1 MKMKTLSLLAG
12 VSAPLILSAPSD
24 AEFTGIKVTEKA
36 NPFGLLVF
44 NVYAE
49 FDSPGTDAM
58 VAVAGTPKTPMLIEV
73 AGGTFY
79 NHVLGNDNA
88 PSPELIAAFP
98 SLAFDS
104 FVTIGKKTSTG
115 DQLTITPTFPGV
127 SGTSLSTNSS
137 GWAVTP
143 NNPQGNPFD
152 AANSFP
158 GNGQVLIG
166 QFSTA
171 NGTGLSLAMLLQF
184 VSNGQSGQ
192 VLFSFFH
199 VPTPGALA
207 MMGAAGL
214 IGTRRRR
221 RHRRE

>member
-1 MKMKTLSLLAG
+1 MRTLSLLAG
-12 VSAPLILSAPSD
+12 VSAPLIITAPSE
-24 AEFTGIKVTEKA
+24 AGFVGVKVTGKA
-36 NPFGLLVF
+36 NPYGLFVV

-49 FDSPGTDAM
+49 FDRPGMDAM
-58 VAVAGTPKTPMLIEV
+58 VAVAGTPGSPLLIEV
-73 AGGTFY
+73 IGGTFY
-79 NHVLGNDNA
+79 NHPFGSDNA
-88 PSPELIAAFP
+88 PNPALIAAFP

-115 DQLTITPTFPGV
+115 DQLTITPGFPGV
-127 SGTSLSTNSS
+127 NGTQVSTNSS

-152 AANSFP
+152 AVNSFP
-158 GNGQVLIG
+158 GNGQILIG

-171 NGTGLSLAMLLQF
+171 NGFGIAGTMLLQF
-184 VSNGQSGQ
+184 VSNGVPGQ
-192 VLFSFFH
+192 AVVSFA

-207 MMGAAGL
+207 MVGVAGL
-214 IGTRRRR
+214 IGARRRR